1 MGGLKTEIAE
11 GIRMFKPQS
20 LKEEISL
27 ACMKDEQMK
36 RQRQFLRPTQVN
48 RMPLSLP
55 PATRATPNAPFRR
68 LPWEEMQKR
77 KAQGL
82 CFNCNERFTAGHKC
96 QGMQLLLL
104 EGPTGFNEI
113 TYEEVTEE
121 ADVEEATREID
132 EPEITLH
139 ALTGWSAPRTM
150 RVDAKVG
157 VFNAVVLI
165 DSGSTH
171 NFVSTRMADRLR
183 LPVVPTETFTVW
195 VANGARLQ
203 CQGKFEK
210 VQVLLQEIPFSLTLY
225 SLPLADLDI
234 VLGVQWL
241 EMLGYVICN
250 WRTLTMKF
258 YWENLARQLQGFCDQ
273 PIQAASLKEISK
285 EFRQGHSVYA
295 ICPQST
301 MQDTKGIQSLSMS
314 QVLAKYPEIFDE
326 PTQLPPKRE
335 IDHTISL
342 KEGIEPV
349 NVQPYRY
356 AYFQKA
362 KIEKKVQEMLNSG
375 LIRPSTSPFSSL
387 VLLVKKKDGSWRFC
401 TDYRSLNVV
410 TIKDRFPIPT
420 VEDMLDELHGAAY
433 FTKLDLRAGY
443 HQVRVQPSDIHKT
456 AFRTHNGHYEYLV
469 MPFGLSNAP
478 STFQAIM
485 NAIFRPHL
493 RKFILVFFDDILIY
507 SPTWEMH
514 LHHVT
519 QTLDILKQQQFYL
532 KASKCAFGKQELEY
546 LGHIVSHQGVK
557 VDSNKIKAM
566 VAWPQPTNISELR
579 GFFGVDRILPQVC
592 SELWSNCSGSYKSSQ
607 KGAI

>member
-104 EGPTGFNEI
+104 EGPIGFNEI

-566 VAWPQPTNISELR
+566 VA
-579 GFFGVDRILPQVC
+579 
-592 SELWSNCSGSYKSSQ
+592 
-607 KGAI
+607 

>member
-1 MGGLKTEIAE
+1 
-11 GIRMFKPQS
+11 
-20 LKEEISL
+20 
-27 ACMKDEQMK
+27 
-36 RQRQFLRPTQVN
+36 
-48 RMPLSLP
+48 
-55 PATRATPNAPFRR
+55 
-68 LPWEEMQKR
+68 
-77 KAQGL
+77 
-82 CFNCNERFTAGHKC
+82 
-96 QGMQLLLL
+96 
-104 EGPTGFNEI
+104 
-113 TYEEVTEE
+113 
-121 ADVEEATREID
+121 
-132 EPEITLH
+132 
-139 ALTGWSAPRTM
+139 
-150 RVDAKVG
+150 
-157 VFNAVVLI
+157 
-165 DSGSTH
+165 
-171 NFVSTRMADRLR
+171 
-183 LPVVPTETFTVW
+183 
-195 VANGARLQ
+195 
-203 CQGKFEK
+203 
-210 VQVLLQEIPFSLTLY
+210 
-225 SLPLADLDI
+225 
-234 VLGVQWL
+234 
-241 EMLGYVICN
+241 
-250 WRTLTMKF
+250 MKF
-258 YWENLARQLQGFCDQ
+258 YWENLDRQLQGFTDQ

-285 EFRQGHSVYA
+285 EFRQGHSVFA

-301 MQDTKGIQSLSMS
+301 MQDTKGVQSPSMS

-349 NVQPYRY
+349 NVRPYRY

-362 KIEKKVQEMLNSG
+362 EIEKQVQEMLNSG
-375 LIRPSTSPFSSL
+375 LIRPSTSPFSSP

-401 TDYRSLNVV
+401 TDYRSLNAV

-443 HQVRVQPSDIHKT
+443 HQVRVQPSYIHKT

-557 VDSNKIKAM
+557 VDSNKIEAM
-566 VAWPQPTNISELR
+566 VAWPQPANISELR
-579 GFFGVDRILPQVC
+579 GFLGLTGYYRKFVRNYGLIAWALTNLLKKGQFSWNAEAEEAFQTLKKAMTTTPILAMPNFNDTFIVETDASGNGIGAVLQQQGKPIAFMSRALGVSKCSWSTYAKEMLAVVEAICVWRPYLLGQHFIIQTDQRSLKYLLEQRITTPEQQKWVAKLLGYDYEIQYRPGRENSAADALSRRPASPTLHNLFVPQLAIWEEIKHAATTDDYMAVV
-592 SELWSNCSGSYKSSQ
+592 SNLVQ
-607 KGAI
+607 TQPKGPFTARN

>member
-566 VAWPQPTNISELR
+566 VA
-579 GFFGVDRILPQVC
+579 
-592 SELWSNCSGSYKSSQ
+592 
-607 KGAI
+607 